1 MKTQRFLTLWLFLA
15 GLLLGCTKAYAQW
28 GGTTAGLVL
37 VSSTDFSVSGSESEP
52 LNAITS
58 VNGFKGIF
66 SPKISIGNGF
76 SLPSDVYTDPSE
88 STFLSG
94 KHYGISYR
102 SHYLDTL
109 RFARTTDDWGI
120 VFSSGNKNITSN
132 TLLLTYRVG
141 GLKNGGKY
149 RVELEVC
156 NPHSASYLEPS
167 GSNKTPH
174 LREGYHLTLKIGT
187 NNYQNLPDGFDVM
200 VPNYADS
207 SRVYTISSSASADS
221 RQGAITNGTLNVN
234 VYMSN
239 STSNSAV
246 KIKSIKVYAEVD
258 PMIFGQSSECVGGKK
273 ATFRL
278 MNTYKDCKYQW
289 YKDGKAISGA
299 TGTSYTHTTGNVD
312 EQNYSYYCEIT
323 TAEGEKIKS
332 KTWTFVDRI
341 CCIDDNGKPIGEK
354 LIWQDDFGTFTEK
367 GKYWVWDY
375 SDINNPKKVEKTTA
389 NGWTYGLSDE
399 DETKLAASY
408 PDDGMPFG
416 EGTYSVAANVTC
428 VWDGATDGTM
438 WEWQA
443 YTFNGKTPEENGF
456 TFAPD
461 HTYQG
466 TEYGA
471 MLFLNCGNEPDSTIY
486 ERTIENLPEK
496 ELTVKCYM
504 NNWSASVNET
514 EIYLRVTDLNS
525 NESVE
530 SEPQKRYPTTNGIEW
545 VEVSASIALTG
556 ENPKMKFEIISKAGG
571 RSYNVDG
578 NDLLLDDIQVWT
590 CDDDTVKTN
599 PFDGYDPVIVGQNS
613 ECIGGMNATFK
624 LKDTCMN
631 CKYQWYK
638 DGKAISGATE
648 PSYTHTTGKEEQ
660 EYTFYCEITS
670 AEGEK
675 IKSKTWT
682 FVDRICCIDD
692 NGKPIGE
699 KLIWQDDF
707 GTFTEKGKYWVWDY
721 SDINNPKKVE
731 KTTANGWT
739 YGLSDEDETK
749 LAASYPD
756 DGMPFGEGTYS
767 VAANVTCVWD
777 GATDG
782 TMWEWQAYTFNGKT
796 PEENGFT
803 FAPDHTYQGTEYGAM
818 LFLNCGNEPDSTI
831 YERTIENLPEKEF
844 TVKCYMNNWGGSSN
858 PSEIYLRITDLNSG
872 IVVESDPV
880 NRYSISSGL
889 DWVEASAKISL
900 TGSKMKFE
908 IVSKVGGDIYNREGN
923 DLLLDDIQIWT
934 CDDDTTKPNI
944 SDCPIIGQTSECVGG
959 KKATFGLKDTYTD
972 CTYQWY
978 KDGKAI
984 RGATEPS
991 YTHTTGNVDEQE
1003 YEFYCEI
1010 TTATG
1015 EKGKSK
1021 TWKFKDRKCCIDDN
1035 GNPITAEKLVWQDDF
1050 GTFTEE
1056 GQYWVWDYSDIN
1068 NPVKVEKT
1076 TKDGWTYELPYEIPG
1091 AEYVSE
1097 VFAEGTYSVAAN
1109 VTCVWDDATDGT
1121 KWEWQAYTFNGETPK
1136 KNGYTFA
1143 PDHTYQGTEYG
1154 AMLFLNCGNE
1164 ANTVIYERTITDLS
1178 EGEYTAKC
1186 YINNWSQSTLPV
1198 AIAIRVT
1205 DLNSAYSYTSETIE
1219 RYSVGEGVDWKEVS
1233 AKILLTG
1240 DKPGL
1245 KLEIISVAG
1254 GDRINKDGNDLL
1266 LDDIQLWTC
1275 DPGSLSTVESIAAND
1290 DEIVNVYTISGA
1302 LVKSNVKKSE
1312 ALKGLSNGSYIVGN
1326 EKMIV
1331 R

>member
-1 MKTQRFLTLWLFLA
+1 MKTQRFLALCLFLV
-15 GLLLGCTKAYAQW
+15 GLVFGNLGAYAQ
-28 GGTTAGLVL
+28 GGSTAGGLTPMGEKLIWQDDFGTFTEKGKYWVWDYSDINNPVKVEKTTKDGWTYEL
-37 VSSTDFSVSGSESEP
+37 SDSIPGAEYDSDVDKGEGSYSVAANVTCVYDGATDGTQWGWQAYTFNGESPKKNGYTFAPDHTYQGTEYGAMLFLNCGNEANTVIYERTITDLSEGEYTAKCYINNWSQSSLPVAIAIRVTDLNSDNSYTSETVKRNSVGNGVAWKEVSAKILLTGDKPSLKLEIISVAGGNETNVSG
-52 LNAITS
+52 N
-58 VNGFKGIF
+58 
-66 SPKISIGNGF
+66 
-76 SLPSDVYTDPSE
+76 D
-88 STFLSG
+88 
-94 KHYGISYR
+94 
-102 SHYLDTL
+102 
-109 RFARTTDDWGI
+109 
-120 VFSSGNKNITSN
+120 
-132 TLLLTYRVG
+132 LLLDDIQIWTCDDDTT
-141 GLKNGGKY
+141 KPNISD
-149 RVELEVC
+149 C
-156 NPHSASYLEPS
+156 PI
-167 GSNKTPH
+167 
-174 LREGYHLTLKIGT
+174 IGQT
-187 NNYQNLPDGFDVM
+187 
-200 VPNYADS
+200 
-207 SRVYTISSSASADS
+207 
-221 RQGAITNGTLNVN
+221 
-234 VYMSN
+234 
-239 STSNSAV
+239 
-246 KIKSIKVYAEVD
+246 
-258 PMIFGQSSECVGGKK
+258 SECVGGKK
-273 ATFRL
+273 ATFGL
-278 MNTYKDCKYQW
+278 KDTYTDCTYQW
-289 YKDGKAISGA
+289 YKDGKAIRGA
-299 TGTSYTHTTGNVD
+299 TEPSYTHTTGNVD
-312 EQNYSYYCEIT
+312 EQEYEFYCEIT
-323 TAEGEKIKS
+323 TATGEKGKS
-332 KTWTFVDRI
+332 KTWKFKDRL
-341 CCIDDNGKPIGEK
+341 CCMDDKGSPIGEK

-375 SDINNPKKVEKTTA
+375 SDINNPVKVEKTTKD
-389 NGWTYGLSDE
+389 GWTYGLSAE
-399 DETKLAASY
+399 EEIFLAASY
-408 PDDGMPFG
+408 PEDGMPYG

-428 VWDGATDGTM
+428 AWDGATDGTM

-443 YTFNGKTPEENGF
+443 YTFNGKTPTENGY

-461 HTYQG
+461 HTYG
-466 TEYGA
+466 GSAYGA

-496 ELTVKCYM
+496 ELTVRCY
-504 NNWSASVNET
+504 V
-514 EIYLRVTDLNS
+514 
-525 NESVE
+525 
-530 SEPQKRYPTTNGIEW
+530 
-545 VEVSASIALTG
+545 
-556 ENPKMKFEIISKAGG
+556 
-571 RSYNVDG
+571 
-578 NDLLLDDIQVWT
+578 
-590 CDDDTVKTN
+590 
-599 PFDGYDPVIVGQNS
+599 
-613 ECIGGMNATFK
+613 
-624 LKDTCMN
+624 
-631 CKYQWYK
+631 
-638 DGKAISGATE
+638 
-648 PSYTHTTGKEEQ
+648 
-660 EYTFYCEITS
+660 
-670 AEGEK
+670 
-675 IKSKTWT
+675 
-682 FVDRICCIDD
+682 
-692 NGKPIGE
+692 
-699 KLIWQDDF
+699 
-707 GTFTEKGKYWVWDY
+707 
-721 SDINNPKKVE
+721 
-731 KTTANGWT
+731 
-739 YGLSDEDETK
+739 
-749 LAASYPD
+749 
-756 DGMPFGEGTYS
+756 
-767 VAANVTCVWD
+767 
-777 GATDG
+777 
-782 TMWEWQAYTFNGKT
+782 
-796 PEENGFT
+796 
-803 FAPDHTYQGTEYGAM
+803 
-818 LFLNCGNEPDSTI
+818 
-831 YERTIENLPEKEF
+831 
-844 TVKCYMNNWGGSSN
+844 NNWGGSAN
-858 PSEIYLRITDLNSG
+858 PVELYIRITDLNSG
-872 IVVESDPV
+872 DVVESKPV
-880 NRYSISSGL
+880 KRYLTSSGL

-908 IVSKVGGDIYNREGN
+908 IVSKAGGHTYNVSGN

-1154 AMLFLNCGNE
+1154 AMLFLNCANE
-1164 ANTVIYERTITDLS
+1164 ANTVIYERTITNLS

-1186 YINNWSQSTLPV
+1186 YINNWSSSISPV

-1302 LVKSNVKKSE
+1302 LVKSNIKKSE

-1326 EKMIV
+1326 QKVVV